1 MKKSISSLDKKKEEL
16 ETSLARIQEGID
28 KSIDEVKGDVIESLS
43 PGEVVKKYP
52 LPIVGAAIVVGFI
65 LGSSGR
71 SRKDSSKNVVANS
84 LGKSLKKRLTEKAT
98 DIALNYIE
106 EKIVN
111 AKSDDSTN

>member
-1 MKKSISSLDKKKEEL
+1 MKKSVSSLDKKKEEL
-16 ETSLARIQEGID
+16 ETSLARIQDGID

-52 LPIVGAAIVVGFI
+52 LPIVGAAILVGFFI
-65 LGSSGR
+65 GSSGR
-71 SRKDSSKNVVANS
+71 SKKNVSKNVVANS
-84 LGKSLKKRLTEKAT
+84 LGKSIKKRLTEKAT

-111 AKSDDSTN
+111 VKSDDSTN